1 MKHSMIAMATL
12 ATLTASSAMA
22 GPIPADGQWRG
33 NLGGSLSMTSGN
45 SKSTNLA
52 IGTDAVSADAMGKTT
67 LYLNA
72 LRASA
77 ETTTA
82 GVTNNNTTANVI
94 RGGGRYEYNL
104 SPQMYGFGSL
114 DLERDPI
121 QFLKLRSV
129 LGAGVGYHVLNTA
142 DTLFDVF
149 GGVGYNME
157 RFDLSAPADKHNSAE
172 LILGEESVHKLSDS
186 SSFKQRLAL
195 YPNLKDS
202 GEYRAVFDAGFTTA
216 IAGGLNLN
224 VGLSD
229 RYNSQPPGTKKN
241 DLLFTTGVS
250 MKFGAPVK

>member
-1 MKHSMIAMATL
+1 MKRSMIALATL
-12 ATLTASSAMA
+12 ATLSATSAMA
-22 GPIPADGQWRG
+22 GPIPTDGLWRG
-33 NLGGSLSMTSGN
+33 NLGGSLSVTSGN
-45 SKSTNLA
+45 SKTTNLSL
-52 IGTDAVSADAMGKTT
+52 GTDAVSADAMGKTT

-77 ETTTA
+77 ETTDAA
-82 GVTNNNTTANVI
+82 GVTTNNTTANVI
-94 RGGGRYEYNL
+94 RGGGRYDYNL
-104 SPQMYGFGSL
+104 STQTFGFGSL

-121 QFLKLRSV
+121 QKLKLRSV
-129 LGAGVGYHVLNTA
+129 LGAGLGYHVLNTA

-149 GGVGYNME
+149 GGLGYNIE
-157 RFDLSAPADKHNSAE
+157 RFEALNRNSAE
-172 LILGEESVHKLSDS
+172 LILGEESNHKLSDA

-229 RYNSQPPGTKKN
+229 RYSSVVPSGKKN
-241 DLLFTTGVS
+241 DLLLTTGVS
-250 MKFGAPVK
+250 MKFGAPAK

>member
-1 MKHSMIAMATL
+1 MMKLTKIALATL
-12 ATLTASSAMA
+12 ATLAAGSSFA
-22 GPIPADGQWRG
+22 GPIPTDGLWRG
-33 NLGGSLSMTSGN
+33 NLGGSLSLTSGN
-45 SKSTNLA
+45 SKSTNLVV
-52 IGTDAVSADAMGKTT
+52 GTDAVSADAMGKTT

-77 ETTTA
+77 ESKDA
-82 GVTNNNTTANVI
+82 SGVTTNNTTANTL

-104 SPQMYGFGSL
+104 SPQTYGFGSL

-121 QFLKLRSV
+121 QELKLRSA
-129 LGAGVGYHVLNTA
+129 LGAGLGYHVLNTA

-149 GGVGYNME
+149 GGVGYNIE
-157 RFDLSAPADKHNSAE
+157 RFEAGNRNSTE

-216 IAGGLNLN
+216 IAGGWNLN

-229 RYNSQPPGTKKN
+229 RYNSVVGKPDAKKN

-250 MKFGAPVK
+250 TKFGAPVK